1 MTKKRFSLSIDTEWW
16 FVQDNTI
23 QVNKYGYR
31 DDLTGEDEYGGLR
44 QELTE
49 QETVDLLNKL
59 YEENMK
65 LQFQFNLLQE
75 PVNEFYRG
83 AKENA
88 NMVLV
93 EQLKREN
100 KELKLQ
106 LEAFKD
112 KLCELGMSGSK
123 QYDKR
128 FHIAISNDNTVRL
141 VDHERNNDLISIG
154 FKKHSDAADCSDA
167 LQYLCNL
174 MNGLAEE
181 NDVLRKQLKTKHV
194 TGHLKKSD
202 VKDSHLIIDGN
213 EVNCKIEELRAS
225 GYSDE
230 YINKELGHLV
240 NWRI

>member
-1 MTKKRFSLSIDTEWW
+1 MTQKRFSLNIDTEWW

-31 DDLTGEDEYGGLR
+31 DDLTGEDEYRGLR

-49 QETVDLLNKL
+49 QETVDLLNKF
-59 YEENMK
+59 YEENKK

-83 AKENA
+83 ARENA
-88 NMVLV
+88 NMVG
-93 EQLKREN
+93 QLKKEN

-106 LEAFKD
+106 LEAFKA
-112 KLCELGMSGSK
+112 KLCELRAPNVK
-123 QYDKR
+123 RDDKR
-128 FHIAISNDNTVRL
+128 FDITVSNDNTVRL

-240 NWRI
+240 NWKI